1 MSVTVKLF
9 ATFQRGRFAIASRDY
24 APGTTIEQIAMDLA
38 IPVAEIGVIM
48 VNSRHAELDY
58 RPEAGDTIAIFPV
71 IGGG

>member
-9 ATFQRGRFAIASRDY
+9 ATFQRGRFAIASREY
-24 APGTTIEQIAMDLA
+24 EPGTTIEQIATELA
-38 IPVAEIGVIM
+38 IPLAEIGVIM

-58 RPEAGDTIAIFPV
+58 RPQGGDTIAIFPV